1 MPNENVLATLMNG
14 AKLKSD
20 ISLID
25 IIGNV
30 IIWVLL
36 TIVTLGLAM
45 FLYIYFYN
53 KLVINH
59 TFILDKNDN
68 KIGKLSCDIGVGQ
81 AIGHGLLWFVI
92 TIITFGIGMF
102 FYMYKANAYIMSQTK
117 VEMY

>member
-1 MPNENVLATLMNG
+1 MASENVLATLMSG

-20 ISLID
+20 ISIIN

-30 IIWVLL
+30 IIWILL

-45 FLYIYFYN
+45 FVYIYFYN

-59 TFILDKNDN
+59 TFILDKDDK
-68 KIGKLSCDIGVGQ
+68 KIGKLSCEIGVGQ
-81 AIGHGLLWFVI
+81 AIGHGLMWFLI
-92 TIITFGIGMF
+92 TVVTFGLGMF
-102 FYMYKANAYIMSQTK
+102 LYMYKANAYVMSQTK